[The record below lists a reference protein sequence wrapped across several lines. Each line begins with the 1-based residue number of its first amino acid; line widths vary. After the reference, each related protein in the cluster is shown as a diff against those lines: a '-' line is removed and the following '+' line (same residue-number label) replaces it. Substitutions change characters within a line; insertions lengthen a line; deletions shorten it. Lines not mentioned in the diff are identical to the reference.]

1 MTLPKEDG
9 RKRVVIEAVSP
20 AVNGGQFPAKR
31 TVGDLVHVEADI
43 FTDGHDAIAAS
54 LLAHRESSDRWTE
67 VPMLAIVNGNDRW
80 TGAFR
85 VTEVGRYGFKLLG
98 WVDHFET

>member
-9 RKRVVIEAVSP
+9 RKRVIIEAISP
-20 AVNGGQFPAKR
+20 AVDGGRFPGKR
-31 TVGDLVHVEADI
+31 TVGELVRVEADI

-54 LLAHRESSDRWTE
+54 LVAHREGSDRWIE
-67 VPMLAIVNGNDRW
+67 VPMRAIVNGNDRW

-85 VTEVGRYGFKLLG
+85 GA
-98 WVDHFET
+98 